1 MKHYKVRIVETL
13 VMDVDVEA
21 ESAGEAEQ
29 IVSDR
34 WRDSEYLLDADNFAG
49 VEFMD
54 SSGIAIVIA
63 CVRRMR
69 QLRGEVVLRSVPPQP
84 LKVLKASGIERIAK
98 LEEERS
104 LVHET

>member
-13 VMDVDVEA
+13 VMNVGVEA

-49 VEFMD
+49 VEFE
-54 SSGIAIVIA
+54 A
-63 CVRRMR
+63 RENER
-69 QLRGEVVLRSVPPQP
+69 LRGCQNRD
-84 LKVLKASGIERIAK
+84 AR
-98 LEEERS
+98 
-104 LVHET
+104 

>member
-34 WRDSEYLLDADNFAG
+34 
-49 VEFMD
+49 
-54 SSGIAIVIA
+54 
-63 CVRRMR
+63 
-69 QLRGEVVLRSVPPQP
+69 
-84 LKVLKASGIERIAK
+84 
-98 LEEERS
+98 
-104 LVHET
+104 

>member
-49 VEFMD
+49 VEFEARED
-54 SSGIAIVIA
+54 E
-63 CVRRMR
+63 R
-69 QLRGEVVLRSVPPQP
+69 LRGCRSRD
-84 LKVLKASGIERIAK
+84 AR
-98 LEEERS
+98 
-104 LVHET
+104 

>member
-13 VMDVDVEA
+13 VMDVDVDVEA

-49 VEFMD
+49 VKFE
-54 SSGIAIVIA
+54 A
-63 CVRRMR
+63 CEDERLRDRRSR
-69 QLRGEVVLRSVPPQP
+69 DAR
-84 LKVLKASGIERIAK
+84 
-98 LEEERS
+98 
-104 LVHET
+104 